1 MADDQIEQMN
11 RILSPKPGG
20 TGDNMYEIAG
30 AIDPREVGVDALNAG
45 ALSDEEFM
53 MAEEFMNALPEEAK
67 ESFIDRLINDPK
79 ATIMS
84 IMDTLGD
91 AFGGGSGQIMD
102 DLRDRGA
109 LSGINS
115 GLIKGAGTMNVE
127 GSGAMTDR
135 ELDAFRKMKMN
146 MDVSPPSGP
155 MTDREL
161 DFIRQQQ
168 MDMNVSPP
176 SGAMGAMTDE
186 ERAIRRQRMSMDN

>member
-1 MADDQIEQMN
+1 MADEN
-11 RILSPKPGG
+11 RILSAPPGG

-67 ESFIDRLINDPK
+67 ESFIDRLVNDPK

-115 GLIKGAGTMNVE
+115 GLIKGA
-127 GSGAMTDR
+127 MTDGEMPR
-135 ELDAFRKMKMN
+135 GLSTPEQQRRALENYERDRQMTADGALEN
-146 MDVSPPSGP
+146 M
-155 MTDREL
+155 
-161 DFIRQQQ
+161 
-168 MDMNVSPP
+168 
-176 SGAMGAMTDE
+176 
-186 ERAIRRQRMSMDN
+186 

>member
-1 MADDQIEQMN
+1 MADEN
-11 RILSPKPGG
+11 RILSAPPGG

-30 AIDPREVGVDALNAG
+30 AIDPREVGVEALNAG

-67 ESFIDRLINDPK
+67 ESFMDRLINDPK

-115 GLIKGAGTMNVE
+115 GLIKGA
-127 GSGAMTDR
+127 MTDGAPSLEQMQR
-135 ELDAFRKMKMN
+135 DDMMRY
-146 MDVSPPSGP
+146 DPP
-155 MTDREL
+155 DL
-161 DFIRQQQ
+161 
-168 MDMNVSPP
+168 
-176 SGAMGAMTDE
+176 
-186 ERAIRRQRMSMDN
+186 RRQEEILMRNMTER

>member
-1 MADDQIEQMN
+1 MADEN
-11 RILSPKPGG
+11 RILSAPPGG

-67 ESFIDRLINDPK
+67 ESFIDRLINDPR
-79 ATIMS
+79 ATMMS

>member
-115 GLIKGAGTMNVE
+115 GLIKGAMSDNEKGF
-127 GSGAMTDR
+127 AMSTA
-135 ELDAFRKMKMN
+135 L
-146 MDVSPPSGP
+146 PQG
-155 MTDREL
+155 L
-161 DFIRQQQ
+161 
-168 MDMNVSPP
+168 
-176 SGAMGAMTDE
+176 TDE
-186 ERAIRRQRMSMDN
+186 EFKSFMDKKYAAQKRMKEQMLNNR

>member
-1 MADDQIEQMN
+1 MADDQIEQIN
-11 RILSPKPGG
+11 KILSPKPGG

-30 AIDPREVGVDALNAG
+30 AIDPREVSAEALNAG
-45 ALSDEEFM
+45 ALTDEEFM

-67 ESFIDRLINDPK
+67 ESFMDRLINDPK

-176 SGAMGAMTDE
+176 SGAGAMTDE
-186 ERAIRRQRMSMDN
+186 ERAIRRQRMSMDR

>member
-1 MADDQIEQMN
+1 MADEN
-11 RILSPKPGG
+11 RILSAPPGG

-115 GLIKGAGTMNVE
+115 GIIKGAMSDNEKGF
-127 GSGAMTDR
+127 AMSTA
-135 ELDAFRKMKMN
+135 L
-146 MDVSPPSGP
+146 PQG
-155 MTDREL
+155 L
-161 DFIRQQQ
+161 
-168 MDMNVSPP
+168 
-176 SGAMGAMTDE
+176 TDE
-186 ERAIRRQRMSMDN
+186 EFKSFMDKKYAAQKRMKEQMLNNR

>member
-1 MADDQIEQMN
+1 MADEN
-11 RILSPKPGG
+11 RILSAPPGG

-30 AIDPREVGVDALNAG
+30 AIDPREVGVEALNAG
-45 ALSDEEFM
+45 ALTDEEFM

-115 GLIKGAGTMNVE
+115 GLIKGA
-127 GSGAMTDR
+127 MTDGAPSLEQMQR
-135 ELDAFRKMKMN
+135 DDMMRY
-146 MDVSPPSGP
+146 DPP
-155 MTDREL
+155 DL
-161 DFIRQQQ
+161 
-168 MDMNVSPP
+168 
-176 SGAMGAMTDE
+176 
-186 ERAIRRQRMSMDN
+186 RRQEEILMRNMTER

>member
-1 MADDQIEQMN
+1 MADEIEQMN

-20 TGDNMYEIAG
+20 TGDDVYAG

-67 ESFIDRLINDPK
+67 ESFIDRLINDPR

-84 IMDTLGD
+84 IMDTLGQV
-91 AFGGGSGQIMD
+91 FSGGSVEGDPNPMM
-102 DLRDRGA
+102 GS
-109 LSGINS
+109 LSSIGS
-115 GLIKGAGTMNVE
+115 GSTSNAELDAYRNAMNVE
-127 GSGAMTDR
+127 GSGAMTDA

-146 MDVSPPSGP
+146 MDVSPPSGA

-176 SGAMGAMTDE
+176 SGAMTDE

>member
-1 MADDQIEQMN
+1 MADEN
-11 RILSPKPGG
+11 RILSAPPGG

>member
-1 MADDQIEQMN
+1 MADDQIEQIN
-11 RILSPKPGG
+11 KILSPKPGG

-30 AIDPREVGVDALNAG
+30 AIDPREVGVEALNAG

-67 ESFIDRLINDPK
+67 ESFIDRLINDPR
-79 ATIMS
+79 ATMMS

-176 SGAMGAMTDE
+176 SGAGAMTDE
-186 ERAIRRQRMSMDN
+186 ERAIRRQRMSMDR

>member
-1 MADDQIEQMN
+1 MAEDQIEQMN

-115 GLIKGAGTMNVE
+115 GLIKGA
-127 GSGAMTDR
+127 MTDGEMPR
-135 ELDAFRKMKMN
+135 GLSTPEQQRRALENYERDRQMTADGALEN
-146 MDVSPPSGP
+146 M
-155 MTDREL
+155 
-161 DFIRQQQ
+161 
-168 MDMNVSPP
+168 
-176 SGAMGAMTDE
+176 
-186 ERAIRRQRMSMDN
+186 

>member
-115 GLIKGAGTMNVE
+115 GLIKGAMSDNEKGF
-127 GSGAMTDR
+127 AMSTA
-135 ELDAFRKMKMN
+135 L
-146 MDVSPPSGP
+146 PQG
-155 MTDREL
+155 L
-161 DFIRQQQ
+161 
-168 MDMNVSPP
+168 
-176 SGAMGAMTDE
+176 TDE
-186 ERAIRRQRMSMDN
+186 EFQSFMDKKYAAQKRMKEQMLNNR

>member
-1 MADDQIEQMN
+1 MADEN
-11 RILSPKPGG
+11 RILSAPPGG

-30 AIDPREVGVDALNAG
+30 AIDPREVGVEALNAG

-53 MAEEFMNALPEEAK
+53 MAEEFMNALPEEGK
-67 ESFIDRLINDPK
+67 ESFIDRLINDPR
-79 ATIMS
+79 ATMMS

>member
-1 MADDQIEQMN
+1 MAEDQIEQMN

>member
-1 MADDQIEQMN
+1 MADEN

-115 GLIKGAGTMNVE
+115 GLIKGAMSDNEKGF
-127 GSGAMTDR
+127 AMSTA
-135 ELDAFRKMKMN
+135 L
-146 MDVSPPSGP
+146 PQG
-155 MTDREL
+155 L
-161 DFIRQQQ
+161 
-168 MDMNVSPP
+168 
-176 SGAMGAMTDE
+176 TDE
-186 ERAIRRQRMSMDN
+186 EFQSFMDKKYAAQKRMKEQMLNNR

>member
-1 MADDQIEQMN
+1 MAEDQIEQIN
-11 RILSPKPGG
+11 KILSAPAGG
-20 TGDNMYEIAG
+20 TGDDVYAG

-45 ALSDEEFM
+45 ALTDEEFM

-115 GLIKGAGTMNVE
+115 GLIKGATRE
-127 GSGAMTDR
+127 GEMATR
-135 ELDAFRKMKMN
+135 EGEMFGSTPSVLRSKGVGEKDIYEYLKMLDPA
-146 MDVSPPSGP
+146 SPV
-155 MTDREL
+155 RE
-161 DFIRQQQ
+161 
-168 MDMNVSPP
+168 
-176 SGAMGAMTDE
+176 GE
-186 ERAIRRQRMSMDN
+186 MSRSVVREGE

>member
-30 AIDPREVGVDALNAG
+30 AIDPREVGVEALNAG

-115 GLIKGAGTMNVE
+115 GLIKGAMSDNEKGF
-127 GSGAMTDR
+127 AMSTA
-135 ELDAFRKMKMN
+135 L
-146 MDVSPPSGP
+146 PQG
-155 MTDREL
+155 L
-161 DFIRQQQ
+161 
-168 MDMNVSPP
+168 
-176 SGAMGAMTDE
+176 TDE
-186 ERAIRRQRMSMDN
+186 EFKSFMDKKYAAQKRMKEQMLNNR